1 MKFLIC
7 AVGHRMPNWVVA
19 GFDEY
24 ARRMPR
30 EAHVE
35 LLEIRPE
42 KRGEGKSIEQ
52 LLSAEAVRIKAALP
66 PRCRMV
72 VMDER
77 GKQWTTA
84 RFANSMTE
92 WMRSGADTAFVI
104 GGADGLDAR
113 IKNSADEVVALSALT
128 LPHGLARVLL
138 AEQLYRAVTLIIGH
152 PYHRV

>member
-7 AVGHRMPNWVVA
+7 AVGHKMPDWVTA

-52 LLSAEAVRIKAALP
+52 LLNAEAIRIK
-66 PRCRMV
+66 
-72 VMDER
+72 
-77 GKQWTTA
+77 
-84 RFANSMTE
+84 
-92 WMRSGADTAFVI
+92 
-104 GGADGLDAR
+104 DGIA
-113 IKNSADEVVALSALT
+113 SQV
-128 LPHGLARVLL
+128 PHG
-138 AEQLYRAVTLIIGH
+138 GNG
-152 PYHRV
+152 